1 MNKKITGLALTAVLV
16 FAGIPAGA
24 QAQNASAAMRAC
36 AKISSAVA
44 RLDCYDRAARAESG
58 EGAQAG
64 QSEPPQAHDA
74 PAPAPAPVRSGPA
87 AGQSGS
93 AAPQQSA
100 SAPSARPADK
110 TPPQPEA
117 AASSPPEAAA
127 SSGPA
132 VAEASS
138 PPAAAASSR
147 EPAAHDQNAK
157 AGGNDEFEVT
167 IVKIRRIRQRTEVF
181 LITDDGHVWRQT
193 DDRQIVFPHTP
204 FRAVISSG
212 FLGSH
217 FLSPVGERFSIHVSD
232 QR

>member
-1 MNKKITGLALTAVLV
+1 
-16 FAGIPAGA
+16 
-24 QAQNASAAMRAC
+24 
-36 AKISSAVA
+36 
-44 RLDCYDRAARAESG
+44 
-58 EGAQAG
+58 
-64 QSEPPQAHDA
+64 
-74 PAPAPAPVRSGPA
+74 VRSGPA

-117 AASSPPEAAA
+117 AASS
-127 SSGPA
+127 SPA

>member
-1 MNKKITGLALTAVLV
+1 MNKKIAGLV
-16 FAGIPAGA
+16 FAGVLVLAGMPAGA
-24 QAQNASAAMRAC
+24 RAQHVSAAVRAC
-36 AKISSAVA
+36 ATISSAVA
-44 RLDCYDRAARAESG
+44 RLDCYDRAARDEAG
-58 EGAQAG
+58 KGAQAG
-64 QSEPPQAHDA
+64 QSEPPQAQDA
-74 PAPAPAPVRSGPA
+74 PAPAALGRSEPA

-93 AAPQQSA
+93 AAAQQSA
-100 SAPSARPADK
+100 SAPSARPADE
-110 TPPQPEA
+110 TPAQPDA
-117 AASSPPEAAA
+117 AAETSRSPAAA
-127 SSGPA
+127 
-132 VAEASS
+132 ASS
-138 PPAAAASSR
+138 PPAAAASGRAAGSH
-147 EPAAHDQNAK
+147 EPAAQDPEAK
-157 AGGNDEFEVT
+157 AGGNDRFEVT